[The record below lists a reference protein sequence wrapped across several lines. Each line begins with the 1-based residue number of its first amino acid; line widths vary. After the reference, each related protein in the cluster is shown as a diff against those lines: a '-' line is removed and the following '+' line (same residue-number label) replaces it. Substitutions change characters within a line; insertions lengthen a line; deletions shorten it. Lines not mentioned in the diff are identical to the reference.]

1 MIITALIKNFY
12 TYFVGLVSKV
22 FENIAP
28 TARLKRFVF
37 RFIKVAG
44 KWVYQGRNWVL
55 KLYSEAPYEQLL
67 I

>member
-1 MIITALIKNFY
+1 
-12 TYFVGLVSKV
+12 V

-28 TARLKRFVF
+28 TARLKRFVLK
-37 RFIKVAG
+37 FINVAG
-44 KWVYQGRNWVL
+44 KWLYQGRNWVL

>member
-1 MIITALIKNFY
+1 
-12 TYFVGLVSKV
+12 V

-37 RFIKVAG
+37 KFINVAG
-44 KWVYQGRNWVL
+44 KWLYQGRNWVL

-67 I
+67 IQKTTFF